1 MTPAM
6 TNSFSS
12 RPVRPRRSV
21 LYVPAGNERAM
32 AKIRDLHSDA
42 VIFDLE
48 DAVAPAE
55 KAASRERLRTFLQ
68 EPLGKGRETIIRIN
82 ALSTSWG
89 TEDLLTARGLK
100 PDAILLPK
108 VEDLEDISNVSDALI
123 ETDAPASLRIWA
135 MIETPRGVMN
145 SGLIARA
152 ARTSESRLDCFVT
165 GTNDLIKETNVRP
178 ESGRPYLSTWLMQI
192 VLAARAYGLDVLD
205 GVYNDFRDLDGYLAE
220 CHQGRSM
227 GFDGK
232 TLIHPTQ
239 IDGANLAFG
248 IDPDKLAEARAIVAA
263 FAKPENKAA
272 GVINLDG
279 RMVERLHAEMAQKL
293 IAKADLLESRG

>member
-6 TNSFSS
+6 TNSSSS

-21 LYVPAGNERAM
+21 LYVPAGNERAL
-32 AKIRDLHSDA
+32 AKTRDLQSDA

-55 KAASRERLRTFLQ
+55 KTASREQLRTFLK
-68 EPLGKGRETIIRIN
+68 EPLGRGRETIIRIN
-82 ALSTSWG
+82 PLSTSWG
-89 TEDLLTARGLK
+89 TEDLLAARGLN

-108 VEDLEDISNVSDALI
+108 VEDLEDISAVCDALI
-123 ETDAPASLRIWA
+123 QTDAPASLRIWA

-145 SGLIARA
+145 SALIARS
-152 ARTSESRLDCFVT
+152 ARTPESRLDCFVV

-178 ESGRPYLSTWLMQI
+178 EPGRPYLSTWLMQI

-205 GVYNDFRDLDGYLAE
+205 GVYNDFRDLDGYLNE
-220 CHQGRSM
+220 CKEGRSM

-232 TLIHPTQ
+232 TLIHPSQ
-239 IDGANLAFG
+239 IDGANAAFG
-248 IDPDKLAEARAIVAA
+248 IDPEKLEEARAIVTA
-263 FAKPENKAA
+263 FAQPENKTA

-279 RMVERLHAEMAQKL
+279 KMVERLHANMAEKL
-293 IAKADLLESRG
+293 IAKADLLNNRG